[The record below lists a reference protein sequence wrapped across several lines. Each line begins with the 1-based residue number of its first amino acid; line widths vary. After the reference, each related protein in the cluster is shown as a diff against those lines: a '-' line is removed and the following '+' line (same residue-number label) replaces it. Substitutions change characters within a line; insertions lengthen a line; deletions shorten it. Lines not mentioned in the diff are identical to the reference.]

1 MNWLHGLEFR
11 FESRKSI
18 EIKFA
23 SIFLGLFKRHRDSP
37 LPKLKPR
44 SFPVHEATGNFSDSQ
59 RYVSDMPI
67 LLEIKTAFGPE
78 DTAAMTAAFEEALKR
93 LNIADREAPMA
104 TSVAKKIVRLAK
116 KGECNPTRLTEGV
129 VSSFVAN
136 PVTVCE

>member
-1 MNWLHGLEFR
+1 MGWSSVLSPANL
-11 FESRKSI
+11 SRLNLRY
-18 EIKFA
+18 
-23 SIFLGLFKRHRDSP
+23 FLGLFKRHRDSS

-59 RYVSDMPI
+59 RMPII

-93 LNIADREAPMA
+93 LNIADREAPIA
-104 TSVAKKIVRLAK
+104 ISVAKKIVRLAK

-136 PVTVCE
+136 LVTVRE

>member
-1 MNWLHGLEFR
+1 MGWSSVLSPANL
-11 FESRKSI
+11 SRLNLRL
-18 EIKFA
+18 FPRTFQA
-23 SIFLGLFKRHRDSP
+23 SRDSS
-37 LPKLKPR
+37 LLKLKPR

-59 RYVSDMPI
+59 QYVSDMPII